1 MAYCTSPYAAKA
13 RGTAVKALILEHK
26 SNKDVARQAGVHRVT
41 LWRWKKKWE
50 LQNEHMQLTN
60 DNRPQRS
67 VGKVSRWSSVRWN
80 IPTLSSAPH
89 THPTR
94 ISESIVKRVL
104 KLRAAHNRCA
114 EVIWCQLRQEG
125 LVVSLSSVKRILDRY
140 HYTNHWPKWKKR
152 RTNIPRPQAT
162 LPGELVEVD
171 TVHYVDQITGKRV
184 YITTVIDLYSRMAFA
199 RPSNKLLPGEA
210 IRAVLVAE
218 QEFSY
223 KFLTVQSDNGP
234 EFSKYFSTEL
244 AKHHIKHRHTRV
256 HRPNDNAHIERF
268 NRTLRE
274 ECIGYH
280 RSRSLTLA
288 LLADKLSRYL
298 DYYNHNRLHL
308 GLQCRAPIQ
317 MLQR

>member
-41 LWRWKKKWE
+41 IWRWKKKWE
-50 LQNEHMQLTN
+50 VQNEHVQLTN
-60 DNRPQRS
+60 DNRPHRL
-67 VGKVSRWSSVRWN
+67 VGKVSRFSSVRWN

-94 ISESIVKRVL
+94 LDDVIIQRIVAIR
-104 KLRAAHNRCA
+104 RAHGRSA
-114 EVIWCQLRQEG
+114 EVIWYQLQQEG
-125 LVVSLSSVKRILDRY
+125 ATVSLSSVKRTLDRLGF
-140 HYTNHWPKWKKR
+140 TNHWSKWKKR
-152 RTNIPRPQAT
+152 RINTPRPKASA
-162 LPGELVEVD
+162 PGELVEVD

-199 RPSNKLLPGEA
+199 RPSCNLLPGEA
-210 IRAVLVAE
+210 VKAILLAE
-218 QEFSY
+218 REFGY

-234 EFSKYFSTEL
+234 EFSSYFTTEL
-244 AKHHIKHRHTRV
+244 NKLNIRHRHTRV

-268 NRTLRE
+268 NRTLRD
-274 ECIGYH
+274 ECIGHYKP
-280 RSRSLTLA
+280 SKLTLA
-288 LLADKLSRYL
+288 LLGDKLNIYL

-308 GLQCRAPIQ
+308 GLQCRTPIQ